1 MSAEIIQFVPRASK
15 KVISD
20 LDAALAELNQM
31 SAEIFTELML
41 GHDFYDHRTIDNPDV
56 PA

>member
-1 MSAEIIQFVPRASK
+1 MGEVIQFVPRASK

-20 LDAALAELNQM
+20 LDAALAELNRM